1 MTTTNYRSAGGTS
14 SPNGATNRAPAAPA
28 PRPVLRTGERIPV
41 PPRRRRPGLAALGLL
56 IVFSCAGISGALVLG
71 SNDKTTVLTLA
82 RAVPA
87 GHVMT
92 AGDLS
97 TADISGTGLTAI
109 AAASAGTVTGK
120 TAAVD
125 LLPGTLLTSGML
137 TRARVPGP
145 DQAVVGLALKP
156 GQLPQAELTP
166 GTRVMV
172 IRVPTAAAQQLP
184 VGEANAGSSGSDVL
198 VPEATV
204 LSVDN
209 DQASAG
215 RLVSLVVAKA
225 VAAALARAGATGAVS
240 LAVIASG
247 S

>member
-1 MTTTNYRSAGGTS
+1 MTTTKYRSAGGTPS
-14 SPNGATNRAPAAPA
+14 SNGATSRAAASA
-28 PRPVLRTGERIPV
+28 PRPLLRAGERIPV

-56 IVFSCAGISGALVLG
+56 IVLGCAGVSGALVLR
-71 SNDKTTVLTLA
+71 SNDKTTVLTMA

-92 AGDLS
+92 ASDLS

-125 LLPGTLLTSGML
+125 LLPGTLLASGML
-137 TRARVPGP
+137 TRDRVPGP

-184 VGEANAGSSGSDVL
+184 AGEANAGSSGSDVL

-204 LSVDN
+204 LSVD
-209 DQASAG
+209 DDPASAG
-215 RLVSLVVAKA
+215 RLVSLVVAKD